1 MSDELPKIFSD
12 EEFDLAVK
20 ARDKGPRSEQERWDN
35 AGIRPPPQPGDG
47 LPESRIEQL
56 FPHIAE
62 KLTVVWPSE
71 ACALYISDLVVNRR
85 ESRQGFPQ
93 EVLDDLLMLHEINDM
108 LINAGKRAARNAD
121 PVPFVTPARLRR
133 KS

>member
-12 EEFDLAVK
+12 EEFDLAFK
-20 ARDKGPRSEQERWDN
+20 AREKGPRSEQERWDN
-35 AGIRPPPQPGDG
+35 AGIRPAPQASDG
-47 LPESRIEQL
+47 LPESHIEQQ

-71 ACALYISDLVVNRR
+71 ACALYISDLVANRR

-108 LINAGKRAARNAD
+108 LINAGKRTAGKAD
-121 PVPFVTPARLRR
+121 PVPFVTPARSRH
-133 KS
+133 KP